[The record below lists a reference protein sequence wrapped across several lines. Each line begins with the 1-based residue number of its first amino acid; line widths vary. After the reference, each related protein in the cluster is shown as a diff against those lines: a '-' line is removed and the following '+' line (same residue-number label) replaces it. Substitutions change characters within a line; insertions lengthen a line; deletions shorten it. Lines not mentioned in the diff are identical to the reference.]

1 MLTVI
6 DTSTDQ
12 PAWSVRFEE
21 GGVRPMEFDVNGDG
35 WTDLVSANYRSATLY
50 WIEHPGAW

>member
-12 PAWSVRFEE
+12 PAWSVRFKE
-21 GGVRPMEFDVNGDG
+21 GGVRPMEFDVNSD
-35 WTDLVSANYRSATLY
+35 VSTK
-50 WIEHPGAW
+50 